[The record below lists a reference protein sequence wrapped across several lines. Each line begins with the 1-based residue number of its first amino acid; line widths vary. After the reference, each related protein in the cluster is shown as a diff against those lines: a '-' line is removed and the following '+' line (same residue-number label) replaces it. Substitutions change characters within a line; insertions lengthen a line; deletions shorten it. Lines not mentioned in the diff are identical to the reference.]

1 MRRDEALNCM
11 TFIVGRRASA
21 TGRVLVAH
29 NEDDGGCVCV
39 RHGLVPRARWAAG
52 ATMPAEPGCAAIPQV
67 AATNGFFWSEICT
80 PEGGMSTSDV
90 FYNDRGVCVV
100 SNSCMRSRE
109 DAPDLTDGGIAYNLR
124 RAVAE
129 RAESARDAV
138 HLLMVLVRRWG
149 YASPGRAY
157 TVADADEAFMIQIVH
172 GKHYAALRVPDDA
185 VVVMPNHYTIH
196 CPSAFSE
203 HWTSPRLESYA
214 RSRGWC
220 ALDEPFDFA
229 RAYQHPDSRMQPV
242 NVLRQRFSVEALT
255 GKPCPAEGMPFV
267 VRPAAPVTVEKLMA
281 MLANHYEGAP
291 EDVRVGAGRTP
302 HGSEH
307 PRVCDGSTV
316 ESTVFD
322 LYHNPRLTT
331 VWLAAGRPCQQ
342 PWLPL
347 HPLCGLPDALA
358 PMADPAAELARHL
371 CPDPSRMAH
380 GNSGWQRLRDFGNE
394 MEAVYGDNAEAVR
407 AALADQRVRAAR
419 ADAEAVAR
427 ADALFAQGRVEEAS
441 AVLARSSER
450 QASAA
455 LGAVASL
462 AKGFR
467 RAQVC
472 AVAVGD
478 GERWRDAS
486 AGVDAADLAPGARI
500 RVTFACAGTADAESL
515 QLGDCRTRERDC
527 YALALPGSFAAAVDG
542 TCTAQ
547 FDARTAL
554 GCVTPGEHICF
565 LGGRDGD
572 GHAFTARILL
582 SLR

>member
-1 MRRDEALNCM
+1 
-11 TFIVGRRASA
+11 
-21 TGRVLVAH
+21 
-29 NEDDGGCVCV
+29 
-39 RHGLVPRARWAAG
+39 
-52 ATMPAEPGCAAIPQV
+52 
-67 AATNGFFWSEICT
+67 
-80 PEGGMSTSDV
+80 MSTSDV

-214 RSRGWC
+214 RSRGC
-220 ALDEPFDFA
+220 ARRTSPFDFA

-441 AVLARSSER
+441 AVVGALVRAAGVRGAGDGCFAGEGFSPRAGLRSGGGGWRALARR
-450 QASAA
+450 FRGRRCGGPRA
-455 LGAVASL
+455 
-462 AKGFR
+462 R
-467 RAQVC
+467 RAHSRDVC
-472 AVAVGD
+472 LRGHS
-478 GERWRDAS
+478 GC
-486 AGVDAADLAPGARI
+486 GKPAAR
-500 RVTFACAGTADAESL
+500 R
-515 QLGDCRTRERDC
+515 
-527 YALALPGSFAAAVDG
+527 LP
-542 TCTAQ
+542 
-547 FDARTAL
+547 DARARL
-554 GCVTPGEHICF
+554 LRSGASRQLCRR
-565 LGGRDGD
+565 GGWDLHRAVRRAHGAWLCDAGRA
-572 GHAFTARILL
+572 HLL
-582 SLR
+582 PWRTGWRWSRLYGAHSPSLR

>member
-1 MRRDEALNCM
+1 
-11 TFIVGRRASA
+11 
-21 TGRVLVAH
+21 
-29 NEDDGGCVCV
+29 
-39 RHGLVPRARWAAG
+39 
-52 ATMPAEPGCAAIPQV
+52 
-67 AATNGFFWSEICT
+67 
-80 PEGGMSTSDV
+80 
-90 FYNDRGVCVV
+90 
-100 SNSCMRSRE
+100 
-109 DAPDLTDGGIAYNLR
+109 
-124 RAVAE
+124 
-129 RAESARDAV
+129 
-138 HLLMVLVRRWG
+138 MVLVRRWG

-220 ALDEPFDFA
+220 APDEPFDFA

-427 ADALFAQGRVEEAS
+427 ADALFCAGPRGRGVRGVGAL
-441 AVLARSSER
+441 VR
-450 QASAA
+450 AA
-455 LGAVASL
+455 GVRGAGGRL
-462 AKGFR
+462 L
-467 RAQVC
+467 
-472 AVAVGD
+472 
-478 GERWRDAS
+478 RWRRVFAARRSAQWRWGMAS
-486 AGVDAADLAPGARI
+486 AGATLPRASIAADLAPGARI